1 MFQVHYPE
9 RYTDRLN
16 PSRYVQGSNQSTPS
30 SNHGVEYKKYNYLLE
45 LLLYTVDTQSLLHK
59 DNYIETRTLDLAT
72 ELDEDTETTYTQF
85 NYRSSFKRK

>member
-1 MFQVHYPE
+1 ME
-9 RYTDRLN
+9 
-16 PSRYVQGSNQSTPS
+16 SNT
-30 SNHGVEYKKYNYLLE
+30 KKYNYLLE

-85 NYRSSFKRK
+85 NYRSSFKKESDSIGSSEKDMFILDLLFMRSISI